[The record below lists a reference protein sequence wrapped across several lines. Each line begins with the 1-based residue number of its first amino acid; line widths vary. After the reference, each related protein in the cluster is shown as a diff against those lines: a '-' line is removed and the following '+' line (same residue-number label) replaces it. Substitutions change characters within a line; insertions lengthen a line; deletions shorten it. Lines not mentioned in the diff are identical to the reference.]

1 MTSKVKCHELACAVV
16 AKAAT
21 AAIAGFAVLL
31 GVDGQENKNMAVL
44 FYSCFDE
51 MTVSWKTVGR
61 GIGRQITF
69 RLDYSALR
77 GTSGQNMGNAT
88 VPPSHWGREKEKSVF
103 DFVCKVYK

>member
-1 MTSKVKCHELACAVV
+1 
-16 AKAAT
+16 
-21 AAIAGFAVLL
+21 
-31 GVDGQENKNMAVL
+31 MAVL

-61 GIGRQITF
+61 GIGRQTTF

-88 VPPSHWGREKEKSVF
+88 VPPSHWGRVKEKKACLIL
-103 DFVCKVYK
+103 FVKCINRQQK